1 MLYCMSRTEV
11 IDPMERIEGRTALV
25 TGAASGIGRSI
36 ATALLDAGARVVLT
50 DSGDA
55 ALRRACARLGDSAR
69 PHQPDVADRPGWERA
84 RRFAEGTF
92 GPVGILVNNA
102 RRRPDWLRVAAMAVA
117 AFPPPV
123 W

>member
-1 MLYCMSRTEV
+1 MLYCMSRTEA

-55 ALRRACARLGDSAR
+55 ALRRACARLWDSAR
-69 PHQPDVADRPGWERA
+69 PPPPGGTDRPGWEPA
-84 RRFAEGTF
+84 RRFPRGTSRP
-92 GPVGILVNNA
+92 GETLGNNA
-102 RRRPDWLRVAAMAVA
+102 GVGPGRRQLAAQ
-117 AFPPPV
+117 P
-123 W
+123 